1 MLEMK
6 DLNLE
11 SQTDLVSVL
20 NLVLLAAQRNL

>member
-20 NLVLLAAQRNL
+20 SLVLLAAQRNL